1 VKLQVWSFLL
11 CHFLFVSSFADRWSW
26 FC

>member
-1 VKLQVWSFLL
+1 VKLQVWRVSL
-11 CHFLFVSSFADRWSW
+11 CHFLFVSWFANRWSW